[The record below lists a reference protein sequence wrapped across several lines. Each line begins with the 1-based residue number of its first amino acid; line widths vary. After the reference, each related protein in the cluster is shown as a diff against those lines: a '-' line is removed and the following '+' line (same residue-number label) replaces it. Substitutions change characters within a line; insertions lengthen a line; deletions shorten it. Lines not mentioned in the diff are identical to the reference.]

1 MSDCIP
7 RVLSAIKDK
16 VPCRVYTLGLTCK
29 QISMQTQMY
38 VNNKKSI
45 VWEYSVSIIA
55 FLPSLYPQ
63 GRNLKDQLV
72 ESPLTASPSSLPA
85 DCSQHERRCVSNK
98 LSFHCSGT

>member
-55 FLPSLYPQ
+55 FLSSQ
-63 GRNLKDQLV
+63 
-72 ESPLTASPSSLPA
+72 PLSTGKKPEGSACGEPP
-85 DCSQHERRCVSNK
+85 DC
-98 LSFHCSGT
+98 LSILTPCRL